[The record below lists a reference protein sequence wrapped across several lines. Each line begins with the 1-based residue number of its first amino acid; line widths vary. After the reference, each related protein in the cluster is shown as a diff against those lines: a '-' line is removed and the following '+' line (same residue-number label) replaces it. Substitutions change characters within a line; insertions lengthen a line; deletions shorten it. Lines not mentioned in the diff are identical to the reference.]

1 MVPLSPEPRLEWHRP
16 YSPGRATSRGRK
28 PRQLPARAVRGTCR
42 PGADPPQMF
51 LPCPR
56 TNGLAAGVR
65 YRIAVQFERIGVGEP
80 GSVKAGWSVRI
91 AYDLAAG
98 QDARHQNR
106 PRVVAQILGLIGPS
120 GDEGTE
126 IQARSDQVL
135 AQIQRGEAVRRIPA
149 SPSVLREARIE
160 RVRPGGIPD
169 SPPHMC
175 VRNRLVQQLHGQ
187 PCACSNRNMARQAE
201 SNPCVSPRASKSIS
215 DAPSSTRMGLRTT
228 AGIRSRLR

>member
-1 MVPLSPEPRLEWHRP
+1 MRYRC
-16 YSPGRATSRGRK
+16 
-28 PRQLPARAVRGTCR
+28 AVR
-42 PGADPPQMF
+42 
-51 LPCPR
+51 
-56 TNGLAAGVR
+56 
-65 YRIAVQFERIGVGEP
+65 FERIGIREP
-80 GSVKAGWSVRI
+80 GRVKAGRRMRV
-91 AYDLAAG
+91 AYDLTAG
-98 QDARHQNR
+98 QGAAHQNR
-106 PRVVAQILGLIGPS
+106 PRIVAQIFGLVGPS
-120 GDEGTE
+120 GDEGAE
-126 IQARSDQVL
+126 IQARSHQVF

-201 SNPCVSPRASKSIS
+201 STPCVSPRASKSIS
-215 DAPSSTRMGLRTT
+215 EAPSSTRMGLRTT